1 MASKWNPTQLWKG
14 KDPKSIVERSWI
26 SLKGRFLKHTLANL
40 KENEKEKLVAADKRA
55 KEERLATGR
64 TWADLYYTTEE
75 DEEILEYIVEKQ
87 QYSRVGGE
95 ALFKEMAAQKVDE
108 GRSWRSLLFRFRDYI
123 K

>member
-1 MASKWNPTQLWKG
+1 MASKWNPTQLWRG

-55 KEERLATGR
+55 KEKRLATGR

-87 QYSRVGGE
+87 QYSRGGGE
-95 ALFKEMAAQKVDE
+95 ALFKEMAAA
-108 GRSWRSLLFRFRDYI
+108 SSFFLSLSGLPRCAS
-123 K
+123 KTCL